1 MIIEV
6 LQNHSNYLLIFL
18 SIIVFLYLFGR
29 SFLIILEKVN
39 LGPNEEIFGTKTNIF
54 YPIIGLFFLGNLL
67 ILLNFLIPIKN
78 NSVLVIC
85 FLLLSLNL
93 LDFNFRFK
101 INYLNLIH
109 LFVVPSILI
118 FSLYGTNF
126 HYDAGY
132 YHLGNQLWIRETNL
146 PFGFTNIFWAYGI
159 GSIYE
164 YIGAFFWLDSSLQS
178 LHFIN
183 LIFIN
188 TFFSFLFY
196 HAVISKD
203 SKYKYSSYFLIIFAL
218 LDNFGYN
225 GGRNGFLYVEGVGA
239 FDNIVG
245 ILIFFTIIFGL
256 YSLSI
261 KSINKFELYI
271 ISLLSL
277 FSIQLKL
284 SSFILVVIFL
294 RIVYL
299 FMNQNN
305 ENIYRTSKLISIN
318 LIFFTSWMIKNYIS
332 TGCLVYPV
340 NLTCIN
346 NFNWYRE
353 NSTLIYQNITMS
365 YSNSYSLNSNFFD
378 WFQDFISIEINQ
390 TVLFNYLLCLFILVI
405 FKYSFFTIKNTNYE
419 YKKFFQIFIILNFVY
434 YLFFGPIPRYMIG
447 ILLFIIAYLGFNI
460 SSPKYKLNSEN
471 IFIIIFVLAL
481 LTFPRLNSYSLFLNN
496 THSLQIGV
504 PTLET
509 KNETWTTPVGGE
521 DQCWTVQFCTP
532 EKSHTPLIVDGFFKT
547 IYFDN

>member
-6 LQNHSNYLLIFL
+6 LKNHSSYLLIFL

-29 SFLIILEKVN
+29 SFVIILEKVN
-39 LGPNEEIFGTKTNIF
+39 LGPKEEIFGTKTNIF
-54 YPIIGLFFLGNLL
+54 FPIIGLFFLGNLL
-67 ILLNFLIPIKN
+67 ILLNFLIPLKSN
-78 NSVLVIC
+78 FVLVIS

-93 LDFNFRFK
+93 LDFSFRLK
-101 INYLNLIH
+101 IDYLNLIH

-146 PFGFTNIFWAYGI
+146 PFGLSNIFWAYGI

-164 YIGAFFWLDSSLQS
+164 YIGAFFWLDSTLQS

-183 LIFIN
+183 LIFVN

-245 ILIFFTIIFGL
+245 IIVFFTIIFAL

-271 ISLLSL
+271 ISSLAL
-277 FSIQLKL
+277 FSLQLKL
-284 SSFILVVIFL
+284 SSFLLVIVLL
-294 RIVYL
+294 RIIYL
-299 FMNQNN
+299 YMSQNN
-305 ENIYRTSKLISIN
+305 ENIYKI
-318 LIFFTSWMIKNYIS
+318 
-332 TGCLVYPV
+332 C
-340 NLTCIN
+340 
-346 NFNWYRE
+346 
-353 NSTLIYQNITMS
+353 
-365 YSNSYSLNSNFFD
+365 
-378 WFQDFISIEINQ
+378 
-390 TVLFNYLLCLFILVI
+390 
-405 FKYSFFTIKNTNYE
+405 
-419 YKKFFQIFIILNFVY
+419 
-434 YLFFGPIPRYMIG
+434 
-447 ILLFIIAYLGFNI
+447 
-460 SSPKYKLNSEN
+460 
-471 IFIIIFVLAL
+471 
-481 LTFPRLNSYSLFLNN
+481 
-496 THSLQIGV
+496 
-504 PTLET
+504 
-509 KNETWTTPVGGE
+509 
-521 DQCWTVQFCTP
+521 
-532 EKSHTPLIVDGFFKT
+532 
-547 IYFDN
+547 